1 MEKTKIIVETDDND
15 IRLDSYLADNLNKS
29 RNYIQ
34 KLIENKSILV
44 NNELKSKKYIV
55 SDGDEIEIS
64 FDLYDELE
72 HILPIKMDLD
82 IVYEDDDLI
91 IINKPKGL
99 VVHPGAGN
107 YDNTLVNGL
116 IFYTRNLSDVNGL
129 VRPGIVHRIDKDT
142 SGLLVVCKNND
153 AHNNIAKQLS
163 DKTCYRKYICVVE
176 GTIAND
182 EGTIDAP
189 IGRDTRDRKKM
200 CVTDRNS
207 KNAVTH
213 FKVLERFANY
223 TLLECQLET
232 GRTHQIRVHMAY
244 INHPIVNDP
253 VYNKKQIDKTG
264 QYLHAFYLS
273 FIHPKTNERVKFKVD
288 TPLCI
293 KDFVTLNGGK
303 YFI

>member
-1 MEKTKIIVETDDND
+1 MEKTKIIVETDDNN

-34 KLIENKSILV
+34 KLIDNNSISV

-55 SDGDEIEIS
+55 KDGDTIEIS

-72 HILPIKMDLD
+72 HILPVKMDLN
-82 IVYEDDDLI
+82 IFYEDDDII

-116 IFYTRNLSDVNGL
+116 MYYTKSLSDVNGL

-142 SGLLVVCKNND
+142 SGLLIVCKNNE
-153 AHNNIAKQLS
+153 AHNNIASQLQN
-163 DKTCYRKYICVVE
+163 KTCYRKYICIVE
-176 GTIAND
+176 GTISND
-182 EGTIDAP
+182 EGEIDAP

-207 KNAVTH
+207 KNAITH
-213 FKVLERFANY
+213 FKVLERFSNY
-223 TLLECQLET
+223 TLIECKLET
-232 GRTHQIRVHMAY
+232 GRTHQIRVHMSY
-244 INHPIVNDP
+244 INHPVVNDQ

-264 QYLHAFYLS
+264 QYLHAYYLS
-273 FIHPKTNERVKFKVD
+273 FVHPRTNKTVEFKTEVPD
-288 TPLCI
+288 YI
-293 KDFVTLNGGK
+293 KNFVTKNGGK